1 MLVQRLLGTMQEF
14 VIDVAKAGKLR
25 HASRLGVE
33 PFLASLAKPTAD
45 LARAPISKF
54 QVGAVGLGVSGRIFL
69 GVNLEFPKLPLNHSV
84 HAEQFLVANALQ
96 HGEKRLVFIAV
107 SAAPCGHCRQFLQEL
122 RDAENIR
129 LLITD
134 GKDPQ
139 VRPLSYF
146 LPHRFG
152 PDDLMSRN
160 FPLLLESRSND
171 LILVNSAMSEINFD
185 ISREETNEDL
195 AEKDSKQRDLLK
207 EASFGAWL
215 RDNKH
220 SLVDLKLAAFAAANA
235 SYAPYSRCPSGA
247 SLVTRKGQV
256 YSGSYIESAAYNPGL
271 PALQAAIVAFICGG
285 GGAYDEIDTVIIVER
300 KGALVRH
307 APTARLALQS
317 IAPQAAFHHF
327 EVDVQSRE

>member
-1 MLVQRLLGTMQEF
+1 MQEF

-122 RDAENIR
+122 RDAGDIR

-171 LILVNSAMSEINFD
+171 LIL
-185 ISREETNEDL
+185 
-195 AEKDSKQRDLLK
+195 
-207 EASFGAWL
+207 ASFGAWL